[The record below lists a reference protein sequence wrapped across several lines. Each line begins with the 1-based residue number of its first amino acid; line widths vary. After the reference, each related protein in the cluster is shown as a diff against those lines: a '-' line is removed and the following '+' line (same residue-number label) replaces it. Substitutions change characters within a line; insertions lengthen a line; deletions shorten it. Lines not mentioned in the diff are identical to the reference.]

1 MDNSTVT
8 IPSPTDYNRTNL
20 FNFPNSQIR
29 PVLEDTFVPVLEDG
43 FDKNR
48 EFTDLTRSNSLP
60 NYTTDF
66 IQAKVDFNDSLADP
80 YARPVCRTGFN
91 RQTFPP
97 NSSAQTIFERR
108 KNPIKPIQIPTFGG
122 SCEIERDGTNKK
134 TDLTDLTPGC
144 KKQFEQFTPG
154 KTQGVNCALASLF
167 QGYYV
172 STGSSC
178 KDNPSHYSIVKV
190 RKWAKWLEGLFQ
202 VKICADKFI
211 NANLDGK
218 IISGWSEENFKEYF
232 DSMLANIPYEC
243 WQYLM
248 AQYNDYNTNQ
258 IKKRLQNS
266 TSKNIFSPENLR
278 SQKILIENLQNATG
292 GGPIQLWHF
301 LVELLL
307 DPSKQQILAWTGD
320 EFEFKILDP
329 DEVANLWGN
338 RKNKPRMNYEKLS
351 RGLRY
356 YYDKKILEK
365 TAGKRYV
372 YKFKNDLHEILKAS
386 ASELF
391 EIVGILEE
399 EK

>member
-8 IPSPTDYNRTNL
+8 IPSPTDYNRTI
-20 FNFPNSQIR
+20 FNFPNNQIR
-29 PVLEDTFVPVLEDG
+29 PVLEDSSFSFE
-43 FDKNR
+43 KNR
-48 EFTDLTRSNSLP
+48 EFTDLSRSNSLP
-60 NYTTDF
+60 NYNTPDF
-66 IQAKVDFNDSLADP
+66 LQAKLEIDYGNDLNRQVSDP
-80 YARPVCRTGFN
+80 YARPVSRNGPS

-97 NSSAQTIFERR
+97 NSLAKSSLSERR
-108 KNPIKPIQIPTFGG
+108 KNPVEPLTLRNFPG
-122 SCEIERDGTNKK
+122 SCNDLQERAE
-134 TDLTDLTPGC
+134 LTDLTPRC
-144 KKQFEQFTPG
+144 KNRFEQFTPG
-154 KTQGVNCALASLF
+154 KTQGVNCALAGLF
-167 QGYYV
+167 HGYYV
-172 STGSSC
+172 STGSTC
-178 KDNPSHYSIVKV
+178 KDNPSHYSVVRV

-211 NANLDGK
+211 HASLDGK
-218 IISGWSEENFKEYF
+218 VISGWDKENFKEYF
-232 DSMLANIPYEC
+232 DAMLADIPYEC

-258 IKKRLQNS
+258 IKKRLQLS

-278 SQKILIENLQNATG
+278 SQKMLIENLQNATG

-301 LVELLL
+301 LVEMLL

-320 EFEFKILDP
+320 DFEFKILDP

-372 YKFKNDLHEILKAS
+372 YKFKNGLHEILKAS

-391 EIVGILEE
+391 DIVGILEE